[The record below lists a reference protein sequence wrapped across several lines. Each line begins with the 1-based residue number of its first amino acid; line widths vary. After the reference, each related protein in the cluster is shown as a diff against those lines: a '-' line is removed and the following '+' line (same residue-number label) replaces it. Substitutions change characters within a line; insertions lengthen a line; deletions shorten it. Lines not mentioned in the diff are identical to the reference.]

1 LKTFLFMYA
10 LSDVSADTWSLEARI
25 LTLPLKER
33 FTIARETWDT
43 ATAVFAVVSYGGI
56 EGYGECSPDAH
67 WGETPES
74 TVEQLNAVDL
84 SELHGPFDLEG
95 AARLLPAG
103 AARCVLDIALH
114 DLAAR
119 SAGLPLRSFL
129 GIGDAPPPETSVTIP
144 IADRE
149 AMVARAESL
158 AGYPIVKTKVGFD
171 GDVDVIAAIRDV
183 FPGRIRVDANEGWD
197 EKAAIDRLWR
207 LGDYDIELCE
217 QPIPMK
223 DHAAL
228 ARVTKASPIP
238 VYADEDAGTSA
249 DVAALHGVVDGV
261 NLKLRKAGGIR
272 ETWRGIVTARAH
284 GMGVMLGCDLDS
296 GIAMGAAVALAPL
309 CDFVDLD
316 GPLLLADD
324 PHPSVRYEGG
334 TMILPDGPGLG
345 VKRRPW

>member
-1 LKTFLFMYA
+1 M
-10 LSDVSADTWSLEARI
+10 
-25 LTLPLKER
+25 LTMPLKER

-43 ATAVFAVVSYGGI
+43 ATAVFAVVGYGDS

-67 WGETPES
+67 WGETPEG
-74 TVEQLNAVDL
+74 TVEQLQAVDL
-84 SELHGPFDLEG
+84 SRLHGPFDLEG
-95 AARLLPAG
+95 VAGLLPPG

-119 SAGLPLRSFL
+119 LAGLPLRSFL
-129 GIGDAPPPETSVTIP
+129 GTGDVPLPETSVTVP

-149 AMVARAESL
+149 VMVARAKSL
-158 AGYPIVKTKVGFD
+158 ADYPIVKTKVGFD
-171 GDVDVIAAIRDV
+171 GDVETIAAIRDV

-197 EKAAIDRLWR
+197 EDAAIDRLQR
-207 LGDYDIELCE
+207 LDAYGIELCE

-223 DHAAL
+223 NHAAL

-238 VYADEDAGTSA
+238 VFADEDAGTAA
-249 DVAALHGVVDGV
+249 DVAALHGIVDGV

-272 ETWRGIVTARAH
+272 EVWRGIVTARAH

-296 GIAMGAAVALAPL
+296 GIAMGAAAALAPL

-324 PHPSVRYEGG
+324 PHPSIRYEGG
-334 TMILPDGPGLG
+334 TIVPPDGPGLG
-345 VKRRPW
+345 VEARPW